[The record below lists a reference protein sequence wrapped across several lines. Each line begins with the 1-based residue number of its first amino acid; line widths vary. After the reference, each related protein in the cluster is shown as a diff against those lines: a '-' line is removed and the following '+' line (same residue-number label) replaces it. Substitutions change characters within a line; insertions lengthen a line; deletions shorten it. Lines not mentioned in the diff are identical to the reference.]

1 MVDPENAR
9 LVSRSIPR
17 RSVLIGLTG
26 AVLAVPAAG
35 LLAGCGSGEPD
46 PLEALA
52 LRARRDVTLINQARA
67 SGDLPAATAQ
77 RLTELASARQAH
89 AQALAVELGAE
100 DSSDDTESSTPNSS
114 SSGSD
119 LPAVLTALEKSR
131 SQAGALVTSL
141 PRRRASLVGSI
152 AACCAAYH
160 QVLS

>member
-9 LVSRSIPR
+9 LVSRSMPR

-26 AVLAVPAAG
+26 AVLAVPTIG

-52 LRARRDVTLINQARA
+52 TRARRDVTLINQARA
-67 SGDLPAATAQ
+67 SGDLPAATVQ
-77 RLTELASARQAH
+77 QLTELASARQAH
-89 AQALAVELGAE
+89 ARALAVELGAE
-100 DSSDDTESSTPNSS
+100 DPSDDTDSGTPNGS

-119 LPAVLTALEKSR
+119 LPTVLTALEKAR
-131 SQAGALVTSL
+131 AQASALVTSL
-141 PRRRASLVGSI
+141 PRQRASLVGSI

-160 QVLS
+160 EVLS